1 MRLTMA
7 RHSMLVFCAC
17 LLRAK
22 PNVGSQCIFD
32 LRVKHVALRMISMW
46 RTDVSCAEVVTDGV
60 PDAESI
66 RGRGG
71 VRVGGGPYAAW
82 PV

>member
-1 MRLTMA
+1 MHADREEIK
-7 RHSMLVFCAC
+7 CGC
-17 LLRAK
+17 W
-22 PNVGSQCIFD
+22 CILD

-60 PDAESI
+60 RDAESI

-71 VRVGGGPYAAW
+71 VRVEGGPYAAW